1 MSPCSSIPQG
11 GYRRDDP
18 HSGPV
23 SPKPGAEPPHSPAAL
38 PLTAKPP
45 IIRSPSPRAG
55 LCPPTPSGA
64 TPQPSARLPSSSCTP
79 VTPRRTSSV
88 PADYQDTVPEE
99 YEEKIKK
106 PKSQSQGSTQDSRPA
121 TPMSDASGRISV
133 RASPKLV
140 RAGSRIFERLQY
152 FEERRGSLEQADS
165 PFPARPWLPLRKTR
179 SFDQPGWERR
189 AGTPGGWRDGEGSA
203 ASRRQAFRQKAA
215 SFDERGKFAGRV
227 QDIEHKFSEELSRI
241 KRTVSKQ
248 QLRRSQELGKAEP
261 QPPAEP
267 PAARTPRGSAVP
279 RKAQPAKASSPAEG
293 THVIQHLALSSVAL
307 VGPNGEPEPGGQR
320 ARRGPARGGVV
331 EEARKAAQQDGGGE
345 VRKKEQWLLAQA
357 TPRGRVAEGTPCPD
371 GGPVAASRA
380 PGVAS
385 EGLAA
390 RLAVP
395 HGLYRRPEV
404 PAEVRFLPWAKPGM
418 EQEARLERSWAG
430 QHGTGKEVD
439 RRQAK
444 VAEKKESVRMSQ
456 EGRGTRSKGKGH
468 RARPTSPEL
477 GRAQLL
483 SRAQGVLW
491 CCHTSLSPRGA
502 QRGSGPCAHPAHGR
516 GAISP
521 CAESSDDSYVSAGE
535 DPLEAP
541 VFEIPIQDTA
551 VAVGTEVLLKCIVTA
566 NPQPEGEWSQG
577 TRAQRAPARSPC
589 LSQALGAT

>member
-1 MSPCSSIPQG
+1 M
-11 GYRRDDP
+11 
-18 HSGPV
+18 
-23 SPKPGAEPPHSPAAL
+23 
-38 PLTAKPP
+38 
-45 IIRSPSPRAG
+45 
-55 LCPPTPSGA
+55 
-64 TPQPSARLPSSSCTP
+64 
-79 VTPRRTSSV
+79 

-165 PFPARPWLPLRKTR
+165 PFPTRPWLPLRKTR

-189 AGTPGGWRDGEGSA
+189 PGTPGGWRDGEGSA

-261 QPPAEP
+261 QPSAEP
-267 PAARTPRGSAVP
+267 PAARTPRGSALP
-279 RKAQPAKASSPAEG
+279 RKVPPAKASAPAEG

-320 ARRGPARGGVV
+320 ARRGPARGGAA
-331 EEARKAAQQDGGGE
+331 EEVRKAVQQDGGGE

-357 TPRGRVAEGTPCPD
+357 TPRGRAAEGTPCPD
-371 GGPVAASRA
+371 GGPVAATRA
-380 PGVAS
+380 PGVVS

-404 PAEVRFLPWAKPGM
+404 SAEVRFLPWAKPGL

-430 QHGTGKEVD
+430 QHGTGKEVE

-444 VAEKKESVRMSQ
+444 VVEKKESVRTAQ
-456 EGRGTRSKGKGH
+456 ESRGTRSKAKGR

-477 GRAQLL
+477 GRAWLL
-483 SRAQGVLW
+483 FHTQAVL
-491 CCHTSLSPRGA
+491 
-502 QRGSGPCAHPAHGR
+502 
-516 GAISP
+516 
-521 CAESSDDSYVSAGE
+521 
-535 DPLEAP
+535 
-541 VFEIPIQDTA
+541 
-551 VAVGTEVLLKCIVTA
+551 
-566 NPQPEGEWSQG
+566 
-577 TRAQRAPARSPC
+577 
-589 LSQALGAT
+589 